1 MLNRTTKVLLDG
13 RIDIQDWDDF
23 HVDVGQK
30 AILAFETLLV
40 VMCLSDSELVD
51 SNDKAYEVANLVR
64 QSYDINV

>member
-1 MLNRTTKVLLDG
+1 MLNRTTKVLSDG
-13 RIDIQDWDDF
+13 RINIQNWNDF
-23 HVDVGQK
+23 HVDIGQK

-64 QSYDINV
+64 QSHDINM